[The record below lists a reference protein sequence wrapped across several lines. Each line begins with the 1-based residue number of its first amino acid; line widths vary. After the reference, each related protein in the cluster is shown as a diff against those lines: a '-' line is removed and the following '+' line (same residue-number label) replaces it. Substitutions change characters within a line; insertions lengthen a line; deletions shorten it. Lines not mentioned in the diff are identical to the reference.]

1 MTLEEEIAK
10 AVLDGDAVIEVTDNS
25 GTRVITPYQYD
36 DRDIDHYIILD
47 AHDESNELI
56 VRKDCIK
63 KGNFYISGDMW
74 LTFVSPSATK

>member
-1 MTLEEEIAK
+1 MSLKDEISK
-10 AVLDGDAVIEVTDNS
+10 AVSADDVVIEVTDNS
-25 GTRVITPYQYD
+25 GTRVITPYEYGENTD
-36 DRDIDHYIILD
+36 SYVIKD